1 MAQKN
6 YTYRYDG
13 ITAAWLAQQV
23 PGTGTLSPA
32 VPAHLQ
38 TITWD
43 EQYKDDL
50 DAAAAAKGWT
60 YVYEGTAPAAKTIV
74 QSIPAFLTQ
83 DASSIA
89 TADGWV
95 TVKSQALISRGGTS
109 VGVLAIAIG
118 NTSGVGA
125 QAQARIR
132 VSGGAYSNTVVGAAQ
147 YDIHNSTYGAA
158 GFNVP
163 VPLADT
169 SPSDTTYTF
178 ELQMSVT
185 GLGATVVPRAG
196 SGMSLVEH
204 R

>member
-6 YTYRYDG
+6 YTYKDEG
-13 ITAAWLAQQV
+13 VAASFLAKV
-23 PGTGTLSPA
+23 PGSGSALPA
-32 VPAHLQ
+32 VPIRLQ

-43 EQYKDDL
+43 ETYKDDL
-50 DAAAAAKGWT
+50 DFAMASAGWV
-60 YVYEGTAPAAKTIV
+60 YAYEGTAPAAKTIV
-74 QSIPAFLTQ
+74 QSIPAFLDA

-95 TVKSQALISRGGTS
+95 TVKSQALVSKGGST
-109 VGVLAIAIG
+109 VGVLAIAVG
-118 NTSGVGA
+118 NTALG
-125 QAQARIR
+125 QARARIR
-132 VSGGAYSNTVVGAAQ
+132 VSGGAYSNTVVGSPEYEFLSSA
-147 YDIHNSTYGAA
+147 YGAI

-169 SPSDTTYTF
+169 SPNDTTYTF

-185 GLGATVVPRAG
+185 GIGATVVPRAG

>member
-6 YTYRYDG
+6 YTYKDEG
-13 ITAAWLAQQV
+13 VSAAYLAQQM
-23 PGTGTLSPA
+23 PGSGSVAPA
-32 VPAHLQ
+32 VPMRLQ

-43 EQYKDDL
+43 ETYKDDL
-50 DAAAAAKGWT
+50 DYAMASKGWA
-60 YVYEGTAPAAKTIV
+60 YAYEGTAPAAKTIV
-74 QSIPAFLTQ
+74 QSIPAFLVA

-89 TADGWV
+89 TADSWV
-95 TVKSQALISRGGTS
+95 TVKSQALVSKGGTA
-109 VGVLAIAIG
+109 VGVLAIAVG
-118 NTSGVGA
+118 NTGSG
-125 QAQARIR
+125 QAQARVR
-132 VSGGAYSNTVVGAAQ
+132 VSGGAYSNTVVGADQ
-147 YDIHNSTYGAA
+147 YDIHNSSYGAA

-169 SPSDTTYTF
+169 SPNDTTYTF

-185 GLGATVVPRAG
+185 GIGAVVPRAG